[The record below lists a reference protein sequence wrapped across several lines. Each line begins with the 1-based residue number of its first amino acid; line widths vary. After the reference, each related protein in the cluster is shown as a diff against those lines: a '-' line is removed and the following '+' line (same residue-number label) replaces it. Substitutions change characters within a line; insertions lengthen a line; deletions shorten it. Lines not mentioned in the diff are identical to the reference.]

1 MSKISVLLADDNEA
15 ILRTI
20 WQLLEQEFRVVAA
33 VADSACVLKT
43 AEQFAVDV
51 IVLDISMPG
60 IDGIE
65 VARRLREQGC
75 RSAIVFLTVHRASRM
90 VKAALE
96 SGAQGYVIK
105 SSAGEDLIPAIYAA
119 SKNEEFVSP
128 AIEGSQSRTQ

>member
-1 MSKISVLLADDNEA
+1 MYKISVLLADDNEA
-15 ILRTI
+15 MLRTI
-20 WQLLEQEFRVVAA
+20 WQFLEQEFRVVAA
-33 VADSACVLKT
+33 VADSACVLRT

-119 SKNEEFVSP
+119 SKSEEFVSP